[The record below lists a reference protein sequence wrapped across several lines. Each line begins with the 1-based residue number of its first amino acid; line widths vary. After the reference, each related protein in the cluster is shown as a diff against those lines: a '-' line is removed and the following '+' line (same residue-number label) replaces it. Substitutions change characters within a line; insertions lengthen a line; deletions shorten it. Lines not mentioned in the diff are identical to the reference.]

1 MQYVRKKLP
10 HLDPLIAFEAAARLS
25 SFALAARELNVTAPA
40 VSQQIKSLETSL
52 GVLLFQRGHRSVQ
65 LTDRGRL
72 FQNSVS
78 IALTHLANAADEVRI
93 DDDCQQ
99 LDIVTDTSIAS
110 MWLVPALN
118 RFEARNPQ
126 CSIRL
131 TTTDVQADLLG
142 TDFQIAIVHGQGNW
156 TGYDSALLFEEQV
169 FPVCAPGYLDR
180 FADGLKLAGLPF
192 ADLLD
197 LEYEQWHWMNW
208 AIWLTETGLPL
219 PDARRK
225 MKLNN
230 YPLVIDAAC
239 NGSGLALGWK
249 HLVDDHLATGTL
261 VRPFAETV
269 KTHNGYYMIWPFNTE
284 MSPIAAAFHDW
295 TMAEFGIGH
304 NALRP
309 HS

>member
-1 MQYVRKKLP
+1 MQDIRRKLP

-52 GVLLFQRGHRSVQ
+52 GVSLFQRGHRSVH

-93 DDDCQQ
+93 DDDFQH

-110 MWLVPALN
+110 MWLVPALH
-118 RFEARNPQ
+118 RFEAQHPE
-126 CSIRL
+126 CTIRL

-142 TDFQIAIVHGQGNW
+142 ADFQVAIVHGQGNW
-156 TGYDSALLFEEQV
+156 VGYDCAALFEEEV
-169 FPVCAPGYLDR
+169 FPVCAPGYLER
-180 FADGLKLAGLPF
+180 FQDGLKLDGLPS

-208 AIWLTETGLPL
+208 AIWLTETGLAL
-219 PDARRK
+219 PDARRR

-261 VRPFAETV
+261 VRPVAETV
-269 KTHNGYYMIWPFNTE
+269 KTQNGYYMIWPFNTA
-284 MSPIAAAFHDW
+284 MTPMAAAFHDW
-295 TMAEFGIGH
+295 TMAEFGAD
-304 NALRP
+304 NTAR
-309 HS
+309 